1 MTFTE
6 DQLIREVTVRTK
18 AGALAREIASALGI
32 NERKVA
38 HIRRK
43 LQQAG
48 RLPLT
53 KRGYRPTGKA
63 KRRYDSE
70 RAYHPPVCVDGKG
83 RDRLL
88 EALQRAY
95 APESRGTPTAGPRLP
110 AGARNACR
118 KEQAI

>member
-6 DQLIREVTVRTK
+6 DQLVREVVLRTK
-18 AGALAREIASALGI
+18 AGDLAREIAAALGI
-32 NERKVA
+32 NQRKVA
-38 HIRRK
+38 HIRRR

-70 RAYHPPVCVDGKG
+70 RAYHPPVCVDAKG

-88 EALQRAY
+88 EALQAAY
-95 APESRGTPTAGPRLP
+95 AAGSRCSAPTGRLAERESV
-110 AGARNACR
+110 GAS
-118 KEQAI
+118 KEQAT